1 MSASRFPS
9 PNLFQADLE
18 AHRLRQ
24 SPLAH
29 RMRPRTLDDFVGQ
42 DHIIGPGRLLRRAI
56 EADQLASL
64 ILYGPPGT
72 GKTTLASIIA
82 NVSASHFA
90 SMNAVLAGVPVLRE
104 KIRDAEERFELHRQR
119 TTLFVDEVH
128 RWNKAQQD
136 ALLPHV
142 ETGSIIFIGAT
153 TENPFFEVIK
163 PLVSRSRI
171 FQLKPLQD
179 PDVATLLQRALQD
192 ADRGLG
198 HRQITLDPEALN
210 HLVNIANG
218 DARSAL
224 NALELAVLTT
234 EPDGRGIIHVDLAIA
249 EESIQRRA
257 VLYDK
262 EGDVHYDAISAFI
275 KSVRGSDPD
284 ASLYWGS
291 KMIHAGEDPAFLFRR
306 LSILA
311 CEDVGLA
318 DPRAITVVDSCWSTY
333 ERIGMPEGMF
343 PLAQAILYLA
353 TAPKSNSALGM
364 FEALQAVEAEADH
377 EVPTHLK
384 DGNRDARGFGHGQGY
399 LYPHAYENHWVK
411 QRYLPMGLEGRVFY
425 EPGQLGY
432 EGRIREHVLRR
443 REEQLAAEEEW
454 WPLGGEHVTYAPVE
468 AGREHWLGRAGQ
480 ASSVSLGRIRDS
492 VFARA
497 RIRRHERVLVLHADN
512 GLLLWEA
519 CRQSPEGGVWGLVS
533 PARLQTLQAI
543 AKGLSELDRPFLC
556 TSLDDVDPAVRFEK
570 IVGLDPCRDYEST
583 LALLQS
589 IRAYMAENA
598 WCVLGQRLP
607 MAGQRVHT
615 LIPLTDLDT
624 TARLLQEAEEALWA
638 ENPNPRMTWH
648 REALDR
654 VVSQAGWQG
663 EIELQVQEDQRFL
676 ERQRVQAWLAP
687 DSALGQRLRAAGV
700 SPGDLLKLAH
710 RFDQAVG
717 HQTVSWKQVTALVT
731 LRARQAG
738 PDRPPS

>member
-1 MSASRFPS
+1 MSASRSTS
-9 PNLFQADLE
+9 PNLFQADLKT
-18 AHRLRQ
+18 HRLQQ

-29 RMRPRTLDDFVGQ
+29 RIRPRTLDEFVGQ

-56 EADQLASL
+56 EADQLSSL

-72 GKTTLASIIA
+72 GKTTLANIIA
-82 NVSASHFA
+82 NVSESYFA
-90 SMNAVLAGVPVLRE
+90 SINAVLAGVPVLRE
-104 KIRDAEERFELHRQR
+104 QIQKAEERFEFHRRR

-179 PDVATLLQRALQD
+179 QDVGALLQRALCDEERGFGRRQVTLEAEAQD
-192 ADRGLG
+192 
-198 HRQITLDPEALN
+198 

-234 EPDGRGIIHVDLAIA
+234 EPDTQGVIHVDLAIA

-284 ASLYWGS
+284 ASLYWGT

-311 CEDVGLA
+311 CEDIGLA
-318 DPRAITVVDSCWSTY
+318 DPQAITVVDSCWNTY

-353 TAPKSNSALGM
+353 TAPKSNSTLGI
-364 FEALQAVEAEADH
+364 FEALNAVETEADH

-384 DGNRDARGFGHGQGY
+384 DGNRDASGFGHGQGY

-425 EPGQLGY
+425 EPGRLGH
-432 EGRIREHVLRR
+432 EAQIREDVLRR

-454 WPLGGEHVTYAPVE
+454 SPFGGEHVTYSPAD

-480 ASSVSLGRIRDS
+480 ASSASLGRIRDS
-492 VFARA
+492 IYARA
-497 RIRRHERVLVLHADN
+497 QIKRHERVLVLFADN

-533 PARLQTLQAI
+533 PARLPSLQNI
-543 AKGLSELDRPFLC
+543 ARGLQDLDRPFLC
-556 TSLDDVDPAVRFEK
+556 TSLDEIDPDVRFEK
-570 IVGLDPCRDYEST
+570 IVGLDPCSDYDST

-589 IRAYMAENA
+589 IRDYMTENA
-598 WCVLGQRLP
+598 WCIFGQRLP
-607 MAGQRVHT
+607 MAGQRVHA
-615 LIPLTDLDT
+615 LLPWSELGEVAGI
-624 TARLLQEAEEALWA
+624 LQELEEALWS

-648 REALDR
+648 QETLDR
-654 VVSQAGWQG
+654 VVTQAGWQG
-663 EIELQVQEDQRFL
+663 NIELQTKKDQRFL
-676 ERQRVQAWLAP
+676 ERQRVQSWFAP
-687 DSALGQRLRAAGV
+687 DSALGQRLREAGMA
-700 SPGDLLKLAH
+700 PGDLLQIAH

-717 HQTVSWKQVTALVT
+717 NQTVSWKQVTALVT
-731 LRARQAG
+731 LK
-738 PDRPPS
+738 S